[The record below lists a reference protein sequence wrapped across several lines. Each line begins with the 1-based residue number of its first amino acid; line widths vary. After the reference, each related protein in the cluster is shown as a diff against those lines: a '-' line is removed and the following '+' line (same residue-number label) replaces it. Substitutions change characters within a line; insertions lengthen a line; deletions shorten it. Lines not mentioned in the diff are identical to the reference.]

1 MAAGNWGCCWGHQT
15 GGGEVTCDSIGGG
28 GTGGNV
34 YNIIIIIIMV
44 LEGVILIVIILA
56 RYVHHGH
63 AGMDREYSLIRSNSD
78 FKSRLMF
85 HMISIFNTYKN

>member
-28 GTGGNV
+28 GTGGTV
-34 YNIIIIIIMV
+34 YNIIIIIMV

-63 AGMDREYSLIRSNSD
+63 AGMDREYSLIGITVILSQGLS
-78 FKSRLMF
+78 F
-85 HMISIFNTYKN
+85 I

>member
-1 MAAGNWGCCWGHQT
+1 
-15 GGGEVTCDSIGGG
+15 
-28 GTGGNV
+28 
-34 YNIIIIIIMV
+34 MV
-44 LEGVILIVIILA
+44 LEGVILIAIILA

-63 AGMDREYSLIRSNSD
+63 AGMDREYSLIRNNSD